1 MALVHLTVV
10 PTANEAKIV
19 IALLYTE
26 GIESEDRATNLGSG
40 FMDGMPGGGPR
51 EILVEEES
59 LARAQELLASA
70 NSQDA

>member
-10 PTANEAKIV
+10 PTANEAEI
-19 IALLYTE
+19 ITALLRTE

-51 EILVEEES
+51 EILVDEES
-59 LARAQELLASA
+59 LARAQELVAGA
-70 NSQDA
+70 QDG

>member
-10 PTANEAKIV
+10 PTASEAEI
-19 IALLYTE
+19 ITALLRTE

-51 EILVEEES
+51 EILVDEES
-59 LARAQELLASA
+59 LARAQELVAGA
-70 NSQDA
+70 QDG

>member
-10 PTANEAKIV
+10 PTANEAEI
-19 IALLYTE
+19 ITALLRTE

-59 LARAQELLASA
+59 LARAQELVAGA
-70 NSQDA
+70 QDG